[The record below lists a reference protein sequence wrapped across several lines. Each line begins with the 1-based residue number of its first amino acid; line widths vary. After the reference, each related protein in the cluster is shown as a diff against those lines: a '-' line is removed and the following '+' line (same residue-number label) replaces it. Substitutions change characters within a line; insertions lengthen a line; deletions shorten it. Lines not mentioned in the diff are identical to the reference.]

1 MPPTRPRIIPDE
13 ISDENDL
20 KTWYEQE
27 LEKLG
32 DEPAPGRELELLQGA
47 NRFYC
52 NLKKQR
58 NIRFD
63 RNDPNP
69 YKGPLVSAL
78 MESGWDIKRGSQKSK
93 AMRPDAIRVFREALM
108 LIQENPKACYRL
120 GHLLKIQGKIGEA
133 IGYFSRALEFA
144 SKQAD
149 FQEDLK
155 LSSAQIANASG
166 QSIALLQKLTGI
178 FDHDFEFTFDPD
190 QIATLQNLLIETNYR
205 HVVYT
210 IKVGRKIETKTI
222 DSNDYDD
229 LIVGL
234 KSDPG
239 AFVIDRY
246 NQVSLIRYETK
257 EKTYEQVNLI
267 SSRLNYLLGAFCL
280 EAWET
285 GTVRDNTITQNV
297 HRLNDDLK
305 CIGVDNW
312 AKITYSHEYGERR
325 LTATCDLSVH
335 YFKSL
340 LH

>member
-1 MPPTRPRIIPDE
+1 
-13 ISDENDL
+13 
-20 KTWYEQE
+20 
-27 LEKLG
+27 
-32 DEPAPGRELELLQGA
+32 
-47 NRFYC
+47 
-52 NLKKQR
+52 
-58 NIRFD
+58 
-63 RNDPNP
+63 
-69 YKGPLVSAL
+69 
-78 MESGWDIKRGSQKSK
+78 MESGWDLKRSYQKSK
-93 AMRPDAIRVFREALM
+93 VLRQDAIRVFEEALR
-108 LIQENPKACYRL
+108 IIPENPKACYRL